1 MSQEAIQKRAYEIWL
16 ENGCTH
22 GHDRE
27 DWLQAE
33 AELSANCCQQG
44 CQTVPV
50 AASRTKKAAK
60 TSTPSP
66 KSTKAKK

>member
-1 MSQEAIQKRAYEIWL
+1 MSHEAVQKRAYEIWL

-33 AELSANCCQQG
+33 AELSANCCQQS

-60 TSTPSP
+60 ASTPSQP
-66 KSTKAKK
+66 TKAKK

>member
-27 DWLQAE
+27 DWLRAE
-33 AELSANCCQQG
+33 AELSANCQQN

-60 TSTPSP
+60 TSTPTQ
-66 KSTKAKK
+66 KSSKAKK